1 VRGQWRG
8 PELFFIHPDHLG
20 TPRAVVDAVNRVQ
33 WRWDFASPFGDTVAD
48 ETLSLQNGITL
59 LYQRL
64 RMDLRFP
71 GQQYDVETGL
81 HYNYFRDYEP
91 GTGRYLQPDP
101 IGLAGGINLYQYV
114 GGNALRYVDPY
125 GLYTFD
131 EFVDDSADFS
141 AGWGDLLSF
150 GITARIR
157 EGFDIGSVNKCSA
170 AYKGGEVFGFANGV
184 ALGWAQG
191 TKAAA
196 QAASANTWSNFSHSL
211 IPHSAMK
218 GSSNPVVRWMD
229 KVGNRLNGDF
239 VSPELHT
246 RMDAAAQFGL
256 SREWLA
262 ANPLFSPLRQLINR
276 VPYVPGAA
284 AYGAGSAA
292 VNSCGCDD

>member
-1 VRGQWRG
+1 
-8 PELFFIHPDHLG
+8 
-20 TPRAVVDAVNRVQ
+20 
-33 WRWDFASPFGDTVAD
+33 
-48 ETLSLQNGITL
+48 LSLQNGITL

-64 RMDLRFP
+64 RMDLRFS